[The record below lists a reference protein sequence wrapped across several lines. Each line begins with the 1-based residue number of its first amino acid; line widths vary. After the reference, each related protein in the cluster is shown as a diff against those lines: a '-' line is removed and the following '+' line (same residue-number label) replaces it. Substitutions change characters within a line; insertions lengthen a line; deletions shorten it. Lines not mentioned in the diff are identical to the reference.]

1 MPIPVYPL
9 DLTGNAL
16 TNHIVGEVRAITS
29 NIERFIVPVGGPFY
43 TVTMVVRNNVTNA
56 ILLPNTQY
64 KILHHIPEASQDSG
78 KNVCAVVYITD
89 ATVPAVRLE
98 YQVVGGQYQNMVP
111 LIAQLISEHPLD
123 PNAPDQIGWGQIFGM
138 PNQYPPTA
146 HIHPANQFLGYADL
160 VMALE
165 NLRVAVANGDNLAIS
180 AIYRYIELMFS
191 SSQYVT
197 ADQLNSLLITPEPF
211 VKVHPTYAALK
222 QRDDMVAN
230 LAVVYAT
237 IGRAQSNDG
246 LGMLFRWDSLSTAT
260 PDEKYILRPNHIL
273 GNDPGRFISL
283 SWTQNVLDRHGID
296 AAVAAFSMV
305 PDNVDLD
312 TLKTPSKMWVR
323 NNQINR
329 PFDYG
334 VLEITLVGGTIDV
347 PAEVHQRMY
356 WDHREA
362 TRNCNHLGVW
372 SVWTFV
378 KSRFLAI
385 ERNLSTNAVDLDTV
399 VEPNDYYY
407 GDGCSNHPT
416 QYGLL
421 NVRIETHDIVYH
433 IAHGSNNTVHTRY
446 RANNGTWTRWKKLM
460 DEVEME
466 RHGINTAIALHNQ
479 LAVNVNLDNVL
490 TPGKFYIGNHT
501 EPSPGLHGILEVEL
515 ISGTLDAPGEAE
527 QTFKRSSSTSLFAT
541 RRRYWNGTTHV
552 WDQWMFRAMRN
563 GETDQ
568 VFHAAAPAIGTE
580 QGTHVVN
587 IAMQNVAFTYLWNV
601 LHRYGIEYPIAAH
614 ATQLP
619 SGVDLDTWLLPGKYW
634 VTNSEINRAFDYG
647 ILEVEVIGGPLQSPG
662 EVHQRMYFDNREAM
676 RSRHFGGTW
685 SNWFYVAS
693 KSDVALSQLQSP
705 QCNLGLVVQHYA
717 TNSIVLPAYIGED
730 PNAST
735 ITIFISGR
743 LATINVNDIGH
754 LTSSDIVSTYAYI
767 YLYETSPGVF
777 SLGAS
782 TTAPKKM
789 SDGNMT
795 TQRHHL
801 PNGLH
806 GGDYLTSTSVFIG
819 IAVCDV
825 FEAGQPQR
833 WAYVRNWFQDPGAV
847 ELIEYGTYDSSNVL
861 AATKI
866 TGPVV
871 RLNFDDD
878 LHLTPPKL
886 SSDYF
891 NKYLSY
897 MKFLAWEGEEIDL
910 DFFTNY
916 SLQHSGAGLYGM
928 TLDVIVAYDSM
939 AGSFGVVPKG
949 IRRLNALTPGGV
961 ANAWTNGYKQT
972 IGFSHKIVA
981 PVTGLYSVQVEGGQ
995 SPGAVGWLAGH
1006 KSQGVEQTTMTA
1018 KLNAVHHYR
1027 GLNIARKF
1035 VPGQV
1040 LTVTIPSG
1048 DYYNID
1054 MYDFFVNQHGPI
1066 ANYPN
1071 LMEIIFVT
1079 ESGVIGSTSVNG
1091 ASVFFS
1097 TNFPSSVL
1105 LRLRNYATIVGIGGY
1120 GGNNS
1125 GTRDGGPGGHAIVS
1139 HRLLLVENYGI
1150 IGGGGGGGG
1159 GGGSGSSGA
1168 TGSDGGTGG
1177 GGAGRYVGQ
1186 AGNRYRGP
1194 TGDGND
1200 REGGLGQSGTLT
1212 TGGEGGISYYAGPR
1226 NSNFSQGGY
1235 GGRGGDLGQNGT
1247 AGENGRIASVA
1258 DGGAGGIAGR
1268 AIRSFHDVW
1277 LVVQGDI
1284 RGQIDRYI

>member
-273 GNDPGRFISL
+273 GNDPGRFVSL
-283 SWTQNVLDRHGID
+283 LWTQNVLDRHGID

-305 PDNVDLD
+305 PDNADLD

-323 NNQINR
+323 NTQANR

-334 VLEITLVGGTIDV
+334 VLEITLVAGALDQ

-378 KSRFLAI
+378 KSRFLVI
-385 ERNLSTNAVDLDTV
+385 ERNLNTNAVDLDTV

-407 GDGCSNHPT
+407 GDDCPNRPT

-433 IAHGSNNTVHTRY
+433 TAHGADNTVHTRY

-541 RRRYWNGTTHV
+541 RRRYWNGTTYV
-552 WDQWMFRAMRN
+552 WGQWMFRAMRN

-587 IAMQNVAFTYLWNV
+587 IAMQNAAFALLWNR
-601 LHRYGIEYPIAAH
+601 LTINGIDADLAV
-614 ATQLP
+614 TNMLDN
-619 SGVDLDTWLLPGKYW
+619 VDLNG
-634 VTNSEINRAFDYG
+634 VT
-647 ILEVEVIGGPLQSPG
+647 
-662 EVHQRMYFDNREAM
+662 
-676 RSRHFGGTW
+676 
-685 SNWFYVAS
+685 
-693 KSDVALSQLQSP
+693 
-705 QCNLGLVVQHYA
+705 
-717 TNSIVLPAYIGED
+717 
-730 PNAST
+730 
-735 ITIFISGR
+735 
-743 LATINVNDIGH
+743 
-754 LTSSDIVSTYAYI
+754 
-767 YLYETSPGVF
+767 
-777 SLGAS
+777 
-782 TTAPKKM
+782 
-789 SDGNMT
+789 
-795 TQRHHL
+795 
-801 PNGLH
+801 
-806 GGDYLTSTSVFIG
+806 
-819 IAVCDV
+819 AV
-825 FEAGQPQR
+825 
-833 WAYVRNWFQDPGAV
+833 
-847 ELIEYGTYDSSNVL
+847 
-861 AATKI
+861 
-866 TGPVV
+866 
-871 RLNFDDD
+871 
-878 LHLTPPKL
+878 
-886 SSDYF
+886 
-891 NKYLSY
+891 
-897 MKFLAWEGEEIDL
+897 
-910 DFFTNY
+910 
-916 SLQHSGAGLYGM
+916 
-928 TLDVIVAYDSM
+928 
-939 AGSFGVVPKG
+939 
-949 IRRLNALTPGGV
+949 
-961 ANAWTNGYKQT
+961 
-972 IGFSHKIVA
+972 
-981 PVTGLYSVQVEGGQ
+981 
-995 SPGAVGWLAGH
+995 
-1006 KSQGVEQTTMTA
+1006 
-1018 KLNAVHHYR
+1018 
-1027 GLNIARKF
+1027 
-1035 VPGQV
+1035 
-1040 LTVTIPSG
+1040 G
-1048 DYYNID
+1048 DYYYTPTCSNKPPLYGD
-1054 MYDFFVNQHGPI
+1054 YG
-1066 ANYPN
+1066 
-1071 LMEIIFVT
+1071 LMEVRREYAEVVYQKVHTYENWYCSRYRASNGVWTPWRRYADADAFDTFVT
-1079 ESGVIGSTSVNG
+1079 NTNSALGTLSSAVAGINETAKNG
-1091 ASVFFS
+1091 ALGGSYTS
-1097 TNFPSSVL
+1097 YIPGTHSIILAPGEAIRIVL
-1105 LRLRNYATIVGIGGY
+1105 FGA
-1120 GGNNS
+1120 
-1125 GTRDGGPGGHAIVS
+1125 
-1139 HRLLLVENYGI
+1139 
-1150 IGGGGGGGG
+1150 GGGGGGYGIDGG
-1159 GGGSGSSGA
+1159 NGGSTEFRDGFNVIFSAYGGQGGFKGYAAGSN
-1168 TGSDGGTGG
+1168 TYTIDPPE
-1177 GGAGRYVGQ
+1177 R
-1186 AGNRYRGP
+1186 
-1194 TGDGND
+1194 
-1200 REGGLGQSGTLT
+1200 
-1212 TGGEGGISYYAGPR
+1212 
-1226 NSNFSQGGY
+1226 SQGGFNREY
-1235 GGRGGDLGQNGT
+1235 GFQHRVRGINPTNLPSWTDNHGFGGNSDGVSFSNM
-1247 AGENGRIASVA
+1247 RIASHGGKSGCIDAEYVNPN
-1258 DGGAGGIAGR
+1258 DTPQTYTLYVPNGGAAANSAATDGDVGR
-1268 AIRSFHDVW
+1268 AYIF
-1277 LVVQGDI
+1277 
-1284 RGQIDRYI
+1284 RGK